1 MFKIQEKQKKAKC
14 KRREVMGH
22 TNRIKAVFI
31 TFSETEN
38 RNIVLKK
45 LRANPFTACCLSITS
60 KINTSDIRNF
70 DGNILRSKIAPEPEN
85 ITWENV
91 QLTDG
96 ERRIRKLCVFFIQI
110 ALFAFPIIA
119 VVLLSSSL
127 TTKSDDAKIEC
138 PLVTQ
143 KATAIT
149 DYNLG
154 VNALG

>member
-1 MFKIQEKQKKAKC
+1 MDHE
-14 KRREVMGH
+14 
-22 TNRIKAVFI
+22 NRIKSVFI
-31 TFSETEN
+31 TFSETQN

-45 LRANPFTACCLSITS
+45 LRANPCTACCLSITS
-60 KINTSDIRNF
+60 KVTTGDMRNF

-96 ERRIRKLCVFFIQI
+96 ERRIRRLSVFFIQI

-119 VVLLSSSL
+119 IVMLSGSL
-127 TTKSDDAKIEC
+127 TTKSVDAKIEC
-138 PLVTQ
+138 PSVTQ